1 VICGGLFSGAAAK
14 EARGKRPR
22 WVDTEMAAAESRKW
36 RKTGG
41 KGGERDQESHEAK
54 SRRVETGR
62 RKSILYGAPS
72 LHVKGDFIYIC
83 VLTRFDTSQQELLIV
98 MNRVKV
104 NWNET
109 TGKRRKRGGA
119 RDDPKAQ
126 GDRAR
131 QRAIKP
137 LCRGA
142 IACRLLRALEFLD
155 CEFCDV

>member
-1 VICGGLFSGAAAK
+1 LIAVNREKRGTWERGYR
-14 EARGKRPR
+14 ARPYQEWGTERDGK
-22 WVDTEMAAAESRKW
+22 VKVLVAL
-36 RKTGG
+36 GG

-72 LHVKGDFIYIC
+72 LQVKGDFIYIC
-83 VLTRFDTSQQELLIV
+83 VLTRFNTSQQELLIV

-104 NWNET
+104 DWNET

-119 RDDPKAQ
+119 CDDPKAR

-155 CEFCDV
+155 CELCDV